1 MKTFQ
6 YNNNNFMKH
15 STVPSY
21 LTVEM
26 HTELIVLPFQAKK
39 CAFSH
44 KLLTQVLTIF
54 LYYYLTITYP
64 VLLGKENW
72 NNLH

>member
-21 LTVEM
+21 LTVE
-26 HTELIVLPFQAKK
+26 
-39 CAFSH
+39 
-44 KLLTQVLTIF
+44 
-54 LYYYLTITYP
+54 IT
-64 VLLGKENW
+64 LNS
-72 NNLH
+72 